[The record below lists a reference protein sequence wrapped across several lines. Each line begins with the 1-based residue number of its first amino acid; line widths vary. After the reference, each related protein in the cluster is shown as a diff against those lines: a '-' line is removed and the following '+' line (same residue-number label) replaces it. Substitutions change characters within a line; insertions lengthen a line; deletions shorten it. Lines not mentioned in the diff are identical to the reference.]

1 MKTFLITTLLL
12 VACDRCS
19 KKEDSA
25 AKDSAVESP
34 VEEVEE
40 VEEEPKDTSS

>member
-1 MKTFLITTLLL
+1 MKTFLITSLLL

-40 VEEEPKDTSS
+40 VEEPKDTSS